1 MEGGREE
8 RVDVCK
14 AGLCAASKQRDSLH
28 SPWLLPLPSTAFLP
42 WFMDHWPSSLCQ
54 SSRYISEL
62 LFNAYLLSV
71 LFAVINLF
79 LYYGVLGGLNFTL
92 DDSLKEEIKRRK
104 RNFPARFLLA
114 QLKMNLIPTRK
125 FIKLWVIPC

>member
-1 MEGGREE
+1 M
-8 RVDVCK
+8 
-14 AGLCAASKQRDSLH
+14 CARQASVLLANGAILFALLGFCPSPPQH
-28 SPWLLPLPSTAFLP
+28 SSP

-62 LFNAYLLSV
+62 LFNACLLSV
-71 LFAVINLF
+71 LFAVINVF

-92 DDSLKEEIKRRK
+92 DNSLKEEIKRRK

-114 QLKMNLIPTRK
+114 
-125 FIKLWVIPC
+125 